1 MRTVSRFVALS
12 VFLLTLASFGSAA
25 ENAKSLLDRA
35 GVNKGLCLHLGCGQA
50 GGEDLTAD
58 LAASSGMLVHGLALT
73 DADCDRV
80 RTSIRKRGVPGQAQ
94 VEKLTGKSL
103 PYVADLADVM
113 IVEHAA
119 ALQSAGID
127 AAEWDRVLAPGGV
140 LLEKSGGQWKKTVK
154 PLHPVRPWTHPQ
166 GGPDGNRVAAD
177 PVVFPVGVRWQDG
190 LPLNIVHW
198 ASARSYVAASGRVF
212 SISMSESENLLTNPS
227 NHQAKQ
233 QWLTARSSASG
244 LPLWKIPLGT
254 EDPKSDLNTLNT
266 LPLATDGAVVLA
278 VKDKALIAVNAA
290 DAQIV
295 RSFPVAFP
303 TNRLVFVN
311 GIAVAA
317 GWETVGRKAMWD
329 PASKPASSLWDVRF
343 GGTGQGAVE
352 AFEAA
357 TAKLLWKDP
366 VAAQQVLATDDTVV
380 YLTQGVYPVKEQ
392 AVVARAL
399 KTGELRWRT
408 THADLAGGAD
418 LFLMCL
424 GKDAVVLGRHKTGS
438 AGAGVGCKQLL
449 VLSLSDGKKRW
460 ETPSDGGPMA
470 LLVRDEIWFGSKRF
484 ATAAGE
490 ILGESPIRI
499 TSGMCVPPMLLGE
512 VGGTP
517 RGGEWT
523 DVKTGQRY
531 RAGGVRGSCVQGA
544 ASTDGK
550 MYIAQNWCRCAPA
563 HVPGFMAL
571 GHTKLPPDEVFNA
584 LRQVE
589 SCGSAAPLPPAE
601 DSAAGRTAEWPT
613 FRGNA
618 DRSGACQSAAPTALA
633 IKWRVS
639 TLPDKATPLAAVWHD
654 ALAPRLS
661 APVVAHNTVYVAAC
675 CEGEVVAL
683 DLATGRER
691 WRAATGARI
700 DSPPTVR
707 GGLCLTGSHDGYLYA
722 FAYDTGKLVWRT
734 RVAPE
739 ERRVVAFGQVE
750 SVWPVVGSP
759 LVAGNAGYAVAGRS
773 TEMDGGCA
781 VLAFDPATGA
791 TRWARRASA
800 TPGRRADVL
809 AWRDN
814 AVAMQR
820 WTFDPASGAMQA
832 TSRKEVPDGNLD
844 GLLDGTWTWLGTR
857 RGGKFPVGKLTA
869 DVVVWNDAR
878 YFGSGPGRK
887 VFAIDRA
894 AADQADP
901 KQPTYAWTWTC
912 PERRQV
918 EALALAADSLVAAG
932 RVWDNDPQKMQGF
945 LVLLG
950 KENGSPGAETLL
962 PAAPVHHG
970 VCVVPGRAIV
980 CLEDGSVACV
990 GQ

>member
-1 MRTVSRFVALS
+1 MRTISRFVALS

-233 QWLTARSSASG
+233 QWLTARSTACG

-266 LPLATDGAVVLA
+266 LPLATDGAMVLA

-329 PASKPASSLWDVRF
+329 PASKPDSSLWDVRF

-357 TAKLLWKDP
+357 TAKPLWKDSA
-366 VAAQQVLATDDTVV
+366 AAQQVLATGDTVV

-438 AGAGVGCKQLL
+438 VGAGVGCNKIL
-449 VLSLSDGKKRW
+449 VLALSDGRKRW

-470 LLVRDEIWFGSKRF
+470 LVVGDEIWFGSKRF
-484 ATAAGE
+484 EPGSGK
-490 ILGESPIRI
+490 ILGESPMRI
-499 TSGMCVPPMLLGE
+499 TSGMCVPPMLLGA

-517 RGGEWT
+517 RGGDWM

-544 ASTDGK
+544 AATDGK

-571 GHTKLPPDEVFNA
+571 GHATLPTDEAFQA
-584 LRQVE
+584 LRPVE
-589 SCGSAAPLPPAE
+589 SLGSAAPVPSAN
-601 DSAAGRTAEWPT
+601 SAAGAAAEWPT

-618 DRSGACQSAAPTALA
+618 ERSGACPSAAPTALA

-661 APVVAHNTVYVAAC
+661 APVVAHNRVYVAAC

-683 DLATGRER
+683 DLATGHET

-700 DSPPTVR
+700 DSPPTVH

-722 FAYDTGKLVWRT
+722 FAYDTGQLVWRT

-759 LVAGNAGYAVAGRS
+759 LVAGNVGYAIAGRS

-781 VLAFDPATGA
+781 ALAFDPATGA
-791 TRWARRASA
+791 TRWAARAA
-800 TPGRRADVL
+800 AAPGRRCDVL

-814 AVAMQR
+814 AIALQR
-820 WTFDPASGAMQA
+820 WTFDPAKGAMQA
-832 TSRKEVPDGNLD
+832 TNRKENPDQNLD

-869 DVVVWNDAR
+869 DVVVWDDAR
-878 YFGSGPGRK
+878 YFGAGAGRK

-901 KQPTYAWTWTC
+901 KQPTFAWSWTC

-918 EALALAADSLVAAG
+918 EALALAADSLVAGG
-932 RVWDNDPQKMQGF
+932 RIWDSDPQKMQGF
-945 LVLLG
+945 LTRLG
-950 KENGSPGAETLL
+950 KEDGRPGAETLL

-980 CLEDGSVACV
+980 CLEDGSVACL
-990 GQ
+990 GP